1 MIPGCTQGLIFSVN
15 VRVDGPAACV
25 RVIDA
30 LNRSSPSTAS
40 RPRAE
45 PARFSTRDPQ
55 QEGKLMK
62 PPVALAVAVTLA
74 LGLAACGGQGAVPA
88 RAAAKA
94 HGPISIWYSNNP
106 QEVAWGEQMVAAW
119 NKLHPSE
126 KVTGQQIPAAQSSEE
141 VIGAAITAGSEPCL
155 IYNTAPAAVPTFEQQ
170 GGLVPLND
178 FPGAVSYIQARTGPG
193 ASVYKSPDGKY
204 YQMPWKSNPVMIFYN
219 KKIFAKAGISPTNPP
234 LSTYSQV
241 LATAKKV
248 VSSGAA
254 KYAIY
259 PAPTSEFFQT
269 WYDFYPPYA
278 AESGGKQLVVNKKAT
293 FDSTAGQA
301 VAAFWQQLYAKNL
314 AGKGAYTG
322 DPFASG
328 IAAMAIVGPWAIATY
343 KGKVNWGVV
352 PVPTQQGSSGDQV
365 PTFSDAKNIAMYA
378 SCKNRAT
385 AWAFMKYST
394 STREDGKLL
403 DMTGQMPMR
412 QGMQQL
418 YASYFKANP
427 AYNEFAAE
435 ASHVIEVPNV
445 PNSIEVWQTFR
456 DDWSKSVIFGQ
467 ESPDSALA
475 AAATKI
481 NQLVAAGATGAT

>member
-1 MIPGCTQGLIFSVN
+1 MKSRTMF
-15 VRVDGPAACV
+15 AA
-25 RVIDA
+25 
-30 LNRSSPSTAS
+30 
-40 RPRAE
+40 
-45 PARFSTRDPQ
+45 
-55 QEGKLMK
+55 
-62 PPVALAVAVTLA
+62 AVTLT
-74 LGLAACGGQGAVPA
+74 LGAAACGGGGAVSA
-88 RAAAKA
+88 TAAAKA
-94 HGPISIWYSNNP
+94 TGPISIWYSNNA
-106 QEVAWGEQMVAAW
+106 QEITWGEQMVAAW
-119 NKLHPSE
+119 NSSHPGQ

-155 IYNTAPAAVPTFEQQ
+155 IYNTSPASVPTFENQ

-178 FPGAVSYIQARTGPG
+178 FPGAAKYIEARTGPS
-193 ASVYKSPDGKY
+193 ASAYKSPDGNFY
-204 YQMPWKSNPVMIFYN
+204 SLPWKSNPVMIFYN
-219 KKIFAKAGISPTNPP
+219 KKVFAKAGISTTHPP
-234 LSTYSQV
+234 LSTYSQF

-259 PAPTSEFFQT
+259 PAPTSEFFQS
-269 WYDFYPPYA
+269 WYDFYPLYA

-322 DPFASG
+322 DPFATG
-328 IAAMAIVGPWAIATY
+328 TAAMAIVGPWAIATY

-352 PVPTQQGSSGDQV
+352 PVPTTKGSSGDKV
-365 PTFSDAKNIAMYA
+365 PTFSDAKNVAMYA

-481 NQLVAAGATGAT
+481 NQLVAAGATGATP